1 MEEFQIASVQ
11 IAKQA
16 GGSDLSPALFFER
29 YNVVG
34 RTVKNITQLFQREQG
49 DVLILFQ
56 RVQSLVVNAGL
67 QQLILRYM
75 TCLHRLPKRPIVDNL
90 NHPALALL
98 HSSIGRFSVN
108 QYCGDCHN
116 ILQ

>member
-1 MEEFQIASVQ
+1 MGEFQITSVQ

-16 GGSDLSPALFFER
+16 GGSNLSPVLFFEH

-34 RTVKNITQLFQREQG
+34 RTAKNITQFFQSEKG

-75 TCLHRLPKRPIVDNL
+75 TRLHRLPKRPIVNNL
-90 NHPALALL
+90 NHPAHALL

-116 ILQ
+116 MLQ

>member
-29 YNVVG
+29 NNVIG
-34 RTVKNITQLFQREQG
+34 RTIKNITQFFQSKEG

-56 RVQSLVVNAGL
+56 RVQGLVVNAGL
-67 QQLILRYM
+67 Q
-75 TCLHRLPKRPIVDNL
+75 
-90 NHPALALL
+90 
-98 HSSIGRFSVN
+98 
-108 QYCGDCHN
+108 
-116 ILQ
+116 